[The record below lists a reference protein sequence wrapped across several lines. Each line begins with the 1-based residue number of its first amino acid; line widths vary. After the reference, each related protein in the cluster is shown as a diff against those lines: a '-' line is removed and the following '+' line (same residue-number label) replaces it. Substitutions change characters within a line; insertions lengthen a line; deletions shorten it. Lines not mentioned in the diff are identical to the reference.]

1 MDNFPLGKD
10 MKTRSKEQLIH
21 LTNMESTMDK
31 QINMIG
37 LIILVCLVM
46 SGCGTTGTGGVV
58 EIGPNNYM
66 IGRMGGWND
75 VSGSAVKARLYAEAK
90 EFCSAKNMVMM
101 PYDSTK
107 KDSALAQYAS
117 AEIQFIC
124 EHK

>member
-21 LTNMESTMDK
+21 LTNMESPMDK

-58 EIGPNNYM
+58 EIGPNTYM
-66 IGRMGGWND
+66 IGRLGGFTD
-75 VSGSAVKARLYAEAK
+75 FSGSAVKARLYAEAK

-101 PYDSTK
+101 PRLIY
-107 KDSALAQYAS
+107 
-117 AEIQFIC
+117 
-124 EHK
+124 